1 MGVNAMTP
9 WLLVALGGALGAA
22 GRYGLSLLP
31 WQGSFPLLTLLTN
44 FLGAAAIGFLS
55 GLFSRQLLGE
65 GGRLFW
71 QTGVCGGFT
80 TFSTFS
86 LETVS
91 LLQGGKYLL
100 GVAYAL
106 SSVLLCLAGVLLG
119 QTLARLAVRAG

>member
-1 MGVNAMTP
+1 MTS

-71 QTGVCGGFT
+71 QTGRLRRLYHLFHLLLGN
-80 TFSTFS
+80 S
-86 LETVS
+86 VS
-91 LLQGGKYLL
+91 ASRGKYLL